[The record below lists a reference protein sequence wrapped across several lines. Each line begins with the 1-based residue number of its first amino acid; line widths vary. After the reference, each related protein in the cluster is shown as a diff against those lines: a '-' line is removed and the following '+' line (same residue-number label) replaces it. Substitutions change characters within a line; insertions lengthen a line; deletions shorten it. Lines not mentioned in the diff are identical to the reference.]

1 MNLTRLAVATLAMVA
16 ILPAQP
22 AAADS
27 PDTAPPGP
35 PGRPTVTDITYT
47 DATMTW
53 APAVDDRG
61 VVQYGIWRRTP
72 DRGDMFYNATSATTF
87 RFGGLTPGTSYTFFV
102 VASDE
107 RNNGPASPAVTFQ
120 TRTAPAESEPPNQP
134 GTPTVTAISP
144 ATAELAWTPSTDNV
158 AVIRYLVYRLS
169 GTTRTLF
176 TYADAAANVR
186 LQFLVPDRDYAFVV
200 VAEDPAG
207 NRSEAS
213 GTVRL
218 RPPPDPAAA
227 CRVASAGPSPAMPG
241 MHRVAVTY
249 TGAAAVMR
257 WSVRLVLPAGTTISW
272 AWSAWE
278 QDGGEVVFWYEG
290 WADTLTPGE
299 TINLD
304 MALTG
309 PGLPDPASVRL
320 NGATCDRQV

>member
-1 MNLTRLAVATLAMVA
+1 VKLTRLAVVTLAIVA
-16 ILPAQP
+16 ILPARP
-22 AAADS
+22 AAADT
-27 PDTAPPGP
+27 PDTVPPGP
-35 PGRPTVTDITYT
+35 PGRPAVTDITYT

-102 VASDE
+102 VASDG
-107 RNNGPASPAVTFQ
+107 RNNGPASPTVTFQ
-120 TRTAPAESEPPNQP
+120 TRTAPVESQPPSRP

-144 ATAELAWTPSTDNV
+144 TTAELAWTPSTDNV
-158 AVIRYLVYRLS
+158 AVIRYLVYRVS
-169 GTTRTLF
+169 GSTRTLL
-176 TYADAAANVR
+176 TYGDASATTR
-186 LQFLVPDRDYAFVV
+186 LQFLVPDRDYTLVV

-213 GTVRL
+213 AALRL
-218 RPPPDPAAA
+218 RPPPDPAAT
-227 CRVASAGPSPAMPG
+227 CRVASTGPSPGAPG

-249 TGAAAVMR
+249 TGASATMH
-257 WSVRLVLPAGTTISW
+257 WSVRLALPAGTTITWSW
-272 AWSAWE
+272 TAWE
-278 QDGGEVVFWYEG
+278 QTGGEVIFWYEG

-299 TINLD
+299 TINID

-309 PGLPDPASVRL
+309 PGRPDPASARL
-320 NGATCDRQV
+320 NGVPCTV